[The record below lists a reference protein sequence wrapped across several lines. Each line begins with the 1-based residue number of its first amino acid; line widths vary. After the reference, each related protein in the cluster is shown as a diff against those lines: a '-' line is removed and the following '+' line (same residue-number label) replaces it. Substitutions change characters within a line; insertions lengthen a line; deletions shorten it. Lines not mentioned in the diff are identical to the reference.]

1 MAEIPAALVREL
13 RRKTNAGM
21 MDCKKALAE
30 TAGDMES
37 AVDWLRKAG
46 IAAAAQKAGRATA
59 EGLVGV
65 ASTDHRAA
73 MVEVSAETDFLARHE
88 AFQQFVRTLSEL
100 TLTTT
105 GNLSEVQNLVY
116 PGTGR
121 TVSEELTYMVATT
134 GENIRLCRTCVLS
147 VGDGV
152 VASYVHNSAAP
163 ALGKIGAIVALES
176 STGDKN
182 GLGDVGRY
190 VAMHIAATSPQFL
203 DIASIDTTAL
213 ARERDILTAQAR
225 ASGKPENIIAK
236 IVEGRLYKY
245 YQDVVLLEQVYVI
258 DGESRIA
265 KVLETASASLGAQIH
280 IAGFSRFSLGDRE
293 KKHFSPVVPEGLQG
307 SK

>member
-13 RRKTNAGM
+13 RQKTNAGM

-46 IAAAAQKAGRATA
+46 VAAAAQKAGRATA

-65 ASTDHRAA
+65 AHTEHCAA

-88 AFQQFVRTLSEL
+88 AFQQFVRTLAEL

-105 GNLSEVQNLVY
+105 GNIAEVQTLVY
-116 PGTGR
+116 PGAGR

-147 VGDGV
+147 VSNGI
-152 VASYVHNSAAP
+152 VASYVHNTAAP
-163 ALGKIGAIVALES
+163 ALGKIGVLVALES
-176 STGDKN
+176 QGDKD
-182 GLGDVGRY
+182 GLGDLGRY

-203 DIASIDTTAL
+203 DIASVDTTAL
-213 ARERDILTAQAR
+213 ARERDILTAQAM
-225 ASGKPENIIAK
+225 ASGKPENVVAK
-236 IVEGRLYKY
+236 IVEGRLRKY
-245 YQDVVLLEQVYVI
+245 YEDVVLLEQVYVI

-265 KVLETASASLGAQIH
+265 KVLETASASLGAHIH
-280 IAGFSRFSLGDRE
+280 VAGFRRFSLGEVTVRQ
-293 KKHFSPVVPEGLQG
+293 STSLL
-307 SK
+307 